1 MIVATGPVRVV
12 LLNAGKYE
20 HADVELDRSLHLAG
34 PNNIGKTTLVH
45 TLQFLYVD
53 DARAMHFADKSLEE
67 TRRYYFPGLHS
78 YVLFECLCRDRRFR
92 VVGLRGL
99 GPAKAYAWE
108 RFVIDGPYAADD
120 FVDAATQR
128 LREPEAV
135 LARLALKG
143 YRALEPRE
151 MRTALIGD
159 SSDGTP
165 ALGLL
170 PLRNRSD
177 YERFRT
183 LFLHLLRLAHLRQE
197 DLKQLF
203 VQAHAA
209 DFRQPEIRLS
219 ADFAQSYRTVQ
230 RQKREVDAL
239 TDIEPDARAYLER
252 HAQRLQLQRERMVCW
267 RSLQSAAIQTREAQL
282 RALQQLTA
290 DRGEHE
296 LALQRG
302 DATLAELRSARDATL
317 KRLGAIDAELAQ
329 RDELRARF
337 GDVLPELESAAR
349 DNLSGDAER
358 LRQSLSSIAGRS
370 PAAIAREHAERE
382 RELAQRSAEQAA
394 LADNLAGWLRNRLPP
409 DALDPLFRLLN
420 PALLGLAQGRAGI
433 EILDAEALLLRLQS
447 LLAGVQDGCYCD
459 TSTRVALAALP
470 APALARYADP
480 VALAE
485 AIVGLQRDLERL
497 AREQVTATDSALSR
511 QQLADLERRLAHTQQ
526 RLAGHAQWQDAVT
539 RCLPA
544 VKERRERERELTE
557 LDGQAACLVAALEA
571 TRATLAGLDRERSDV
586 ERELRALERT
596 LQALEPPPQPA
607 APGHEAAG
615 EGSRDW
621 RALAERFSTL
631 TQDERALA
639 RLLDDAL
646 PRLGKALPRL
656 PGDETFAD
664 ALAQELDGLAEKRTA
679 LASAWRGFIAGLTA
693 AFDAQ
698 LADLDRLRV
707 RIDTL
712 NRLLKQAHVSDLKE
726 LRLSLRELPESCGLI
741 KHFVEQHKAS
751 AGADLFADRAA
762 FARAEQRV
770 GEFLEQRSLLQLT
783 DLFQLEFEV
792 TRANGIVTR
801 YPHLDRIESNGTSIT
816 IKVLTLLTLLR
827 GLMREREGYRLP
839 FFLDEAN
846 ALDRANLRAIVRL
859 AESFGFAP
867 VLASPDG
874 SDAAARVYVP
884 VRLANGKVTLT
895 GRNALTLERT
905 DAQPEPGAAPTAD

>member
-1 MIVATGPVRVV
+1 MILATGPVRVV

-53 DARAMHFADKSLEE
+53 DARAMHFADKTLEE

-99 GPAKAYAWE
+99 GPAKAHAWE
-108 RFVIDGPYAADD
+108 RFVIDGPYQAEDY
-120 FVDAATQR
+120 VDPESQR

-151 MRTALIGD
+151 LRTALIGD
-159 SSDGTP
+159 GADGTP

-197 DLKQLF
+197 DLKRLF
-203 VQAHAA
+203 VEAHAA

-239 TDIEPDARAYLER
+239 TDIEADARQYLER
-252 HAQRLQLQRERMVCW
+252 HAAHQRLRGERGACW
-267 RSLQSAAIQTREAQL
+267 RALTASVRAARSAGQQAIGELQARWA
-282 RALQQLTA
+282 ALQQTLA
-290 DRGEHE
+290 SGEGALAALRE
-296 LALQRG
+296 RRDLALK
-302 DATLAELRSARDATL
+302 RS
-317 KRLGAIDAELAQ
+317 GAIDAELAL
-329 RDELRARF
+329 RDGLRTRW
-337 GDVLPELESAAR
+337 GEVLPEMEAAAR
-349 DNLSGDAER
+349 DNLGREAEQ
-358 LRQSLSSIAGRS
+358 LRQSLASVQGRS
-370 PAAIAREHAERE
+370 AAAIERERLERE
-382 RELAQRSAEQAA
+382 RELRQRQGEQRA
-394 LADNLAGWLRNRLPP
+394 LADNLAGWLRAELPESTL
-409 DALDPLFRLLN
+409 DALFRLFN
-420 PALLGLAQGRAGI
+420 PALLGLPRGAAGV
-433 EILDAEALLLRLQS
+433 EFMDAAAVLQRLQAVV
-447 LLAGVQDGCYCD
+447 LQIRDGQYVD
-459 TSTRVALAALP
+459 SDLQITLAALP
-470 APALARYADP
+470 APPLARYADP
-480 VALAE
+480 AALAE
-485 AIVGLQRDLERL
+485 SIVGLERDLTRL
-497 AREQVTATDSALSR
+497 TRELETARDSAR
-511 QQLADLERRLAHTQQ
+511 GQAQLADLERRLQQTQE
-526 RLAGHAQWQDAVT
+526 RLAGYAQWRDAEQ
-539 RCLPA
+539 RCQPLQR
-544 VKERRERERELTE
+544 ERRELDKELQS
-557 LDGQAACLVAALEA
+557 LDHEAARASADLEGTRAAL
-571 TRATLAGLDRERSDV
+571 AGNERERSER
-586 ERELRALERT
+586 ERELRALERAV
-596 LQALEPPPQPA
+596 QALQPPEDSDDGA
-607 APGHEAAG
+607 AADEAG
-615 EGSRDW
+615 DW
-621 RALAERFSTL
+621 RALSERYQRL
-631 TQDERALA
+631 CQEVLALA
-639 RLLDDAL
+639 RLLDDAA
-646 PRLGKALPRL
+646 PRLQRALPRL
-656 PGDETFAD
+656 PLDDSFAD
-664 ALAQELDGLAEKRTA
+664 ALAQEIDGLGEKRVA

-707 RIDTL
+707 RIDAL
-712 NRLLKQAHVSDLKE
+712 NRLLRQAQVSDLKE
-726 LRLSLRELPESCGLI
+726 LKLSLRELPESCGLI

-770 GEFLEQRSLLQLT
+770 GEFLEQRALLHLT

-792 TRANGIVTR
+792 TRASGLVTR

-827 GLMREREGYRLP
+827 GLMRDRDGFRLP

-867 VLASPDG
+867 LLASPDG

-884 VRLANGKVTLT
+884 VRLPNGRVILT
-895 GRNALTLERT
+895 GRHALTLERA
-905 DAQPEPGAAPTAD
+905 DAQAEPGAAPTVD

>member
-1 MIVATGPVRVV
+1 MILATGPVRVV

-53 DARAMHFADKSLEE
+53 DARAMHFADKTLEE

-99 GPAKAYAWE
+99 GPAKAHAWE
-108 RFVIDGPYAADD
+108 RFVIDGPYQADD
-120 FVDAATQR
+120 FVDPDSQR

-151 MRTALIGD
+151 LRTALIGD
-159 SSDGTP
+159 GADGTP
-165 ALGLL
+165 SLGLL

-197 DLKQLF
+197 DLKRLF
-203 VQAHAA
+203 VEAHAA

-239 TDIEPDARAYLER
+239 TDIEADARLYLER
-252 HAQRLQLQRERMVCW
+252 HAARQRLQAERGACWEALTASVRAARSAGLQAISALQSSEETLQQSLADTERSLASLRERRDLV
-267 RSLQSAAIQTREAQL
+267 L
-282 RALQQLTA
+282 RRT
-290 DRGEHE
+290 
-296 LALQRG
+296 
-302 DATLAELRSARDATL
+302 
-317 KRLGAIDAELAQ
+317 GAIDAELAL
-329 RDELRARF
+329 RDGLRSRW
-337 GDVLPELESAAR
+337 GEVLPELESAAR
-349 DNLSGDAER
+349 DNLGREAEQ
-358 LRQSLSSIAGRS
+358 LRQSLASVHGRS
-370 PAAIAREHAERE
+370 AAAIEREREERE
-382 RELAQRSAEQAA
+382 RELRQRQGEQRA
-394 LADNLAGWLRNRLPP
+394 LADNLAGWLRAELP
-409 DALDPLFRLLN
+409 AATLDPLFRLLN
-420 PALLGLAQGRAGI
+420 PALLGLARGADGVELVDAGAVLQRLRAVAAQI
-433 EILDAEALLLRLQS
+433 
-447 LLAGVQDGCYCD
+447 QDGRYVAAD
-459 TSTRVALAALP
+459 LRIALAALP
-470 APALARYADP
+470 APALTRYADP
-480 VALAE
+480 TALAE
-485 AIVGLQRDLERL
+485 SIVGLERDLARL
-497 AREQVTATDSALSR
+497 TRELATAQDSAR
-511 QQLADLERRLAHTQQ
+511 GQAQLAELERRLAHTQE
-526 RLAGHAQWQDAVT
+526 RLAGHAQWRDAEQ
-539 RCLPA
+539 RCQPLQR
-544 VKERRERERELTE
+544 ERRELDQALQALERDSARAQAGLESTRAALAANERER
-557 LDGQAACLVAALEA
+557 G
-571 TRATLAGLDRERSDV
+571 ER
-586 ERELRALERT
+586 ERELRALERAV
-596 LQALEPPPQPA
+596 QALQPPEQPSA
-607 APGHEAAG
+607 ASVAVEADA
-615 EGSRDW
+615 DW
-621 RALAERFSTL
+621 RGLMERYQRLSA
-631 TQDERALA
+631 DVEALA
-639 RLLDDAL
+639 RLLDDAA
-646 PRLGKALPRL
+646 PRLQRALPRL
-656 PGDETFAD
+656 PVDAGFAE
-664 ALAQELDGLAEKRTA
+664 ALAQEIDGLGEKRVA
-679 LASAWRGFIAGLTA
+679 LASAWRGFIAGLSS

-707 RIDTL
+707 RIDAL
-712 NRLLKQAHVSDLKE
+712 NRLLRQAQVSDLKE

-741 KHFVEQHKAS
+741 KQFVEQHKAS

-770 GEFLEQRSLLQLT
+770 GEFLEQRALLQLT

-792 TRANGIVTR
+792 TRASGAVTR

-827 GLMREREGYRLP
+827 GLMRDRDGFRLP

-867 VLASPDG
+867 LLASPDG

-884 VRLANGKVTLT
+884 VRLPNGRVILT
-895 GRNALTLERT
+895 GRHALTLERADAQT
-905 DAQPEPGAAPTAD
+905 DASAAPTAD